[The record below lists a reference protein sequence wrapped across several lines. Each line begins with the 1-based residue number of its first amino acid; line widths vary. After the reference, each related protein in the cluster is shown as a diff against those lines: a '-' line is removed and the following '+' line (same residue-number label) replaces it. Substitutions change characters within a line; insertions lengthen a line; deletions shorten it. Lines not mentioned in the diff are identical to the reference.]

1 MSQGPIVEEGFDP
14 AKSEEISRRFLAALK
29 IHQEAVWAVV
39 CHGRIVGTSGYSDYN
54 HGNYCHVHV
63 YRPEFVGSLNVET
76 WWDTYARECDS
87 AVVHALESAFPDA
100 STNYTLHW
108 IVPVPDELA
117 DFAAKHSSRPMP
129 SRYQSTAVDYA
140 ERDGIVW
147 LTPPERVLYDLLK
160 AADWTFIPQP
170 AMVLGDDELRIPDFL
185 IFWGGRAEHPLFVEI
200 DSDTFHS
207 KPSERERDESKER
220 RFQALGFGYIRF
232 SAKSCLHEP
241 MEVAEEIKKF
251 CVTRWGPSR

>member
-1 MSQGPIVEEGFDP
+1 MSQELTVEAGFDP
-14 AKSEEISRRFLAALK
+14 AKSEEISGRFLAALK

-39 CHGRIVGTSGYSDYN
+39 CHGRIVGNSGYNDFNHVDY
-54 HGNYCHVHV
+54 YHVHI
-63 YRPEFVGSLNVET
+63 YRPTSVAGLDVGG
-76 WWDTYARECDS
+76 WWKTYA
-87 AVVHALESAFPDA
+87 VHCQHAIQNALQSAFPDS
-100 STNYTLHW
+100 STDHTLHW

-129 SRYQSTAVDYA
+129 SRYQSTAVDYV

-185 IFWGGRAEHPLFVEI
+185 IFWGGRAEHPVFVEI
-200 DSDTFHS
+200 DSDAFHS

-220 RFQALGFGYIRF
+220 RFQALGFGYLRF
-232 SAKSCLHEP
+232 NAKSCLHEP
-241 MEVAEEIKKF
+241 IEVTEEIKNF
-251 CVTRWGPSR
+251 CVTKWGPSR